1 MHHSSEVDNQGG
13 CAFGAKGYLGQSLN
27 IPLDFATELKLL
39 LQSSHKTNKTN
50 KQKTPK
56 YCHQLQ
62 MSGTTKF
69 YGTTQ
74 I

>member
-13 CAFGAKGYLGQSLN
+13 CAFGARGYLGQSLN
-27 IPLDFATELKLL
+27 IPLDFAIDLKLL
-39 LQSSHKTNKTN
+39 LKSSHKTNKQ
-50 KQKTPK
+50 KKTPE
-56 YCHQLQ
+56 YCQQLQ
-62 MSGTTKF
+62 MSGTNKF

>member
-13 CAFGAKGYLGQSLN
+13 CAFGARGYLGQSLN
-27 IPLDFATELKLL
+27 FPLDFAIDLKLL
-39 LQSSHKTNKTN
+39 LKSSHKTNKKN
-50 KQKTPK
+50 PK